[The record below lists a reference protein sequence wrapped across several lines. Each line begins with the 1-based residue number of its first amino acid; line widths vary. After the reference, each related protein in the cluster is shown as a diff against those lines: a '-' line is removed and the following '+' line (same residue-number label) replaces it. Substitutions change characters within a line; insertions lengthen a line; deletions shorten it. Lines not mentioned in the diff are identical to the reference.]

1 MGIGTVAIYSEA
13 DKELKHVKM
22 ADESVC
28 IGPPESAKS
37 YLNIP
42 AIISAC
48 EVTDCDAIHP
58 GVGFLAEND
67 HFAEQVKASGYKFI
81 GPEPESIK
89 VMGNK
94 ISAKNTVSN
103 SGMQCVPGTGRISAT
118 NRETI
123 DIANKIG
130 YPIII
135 KAAAGGGGK
144 GIQVVEKEEDLLDKL
159 QLTQREALN
168 SFGSDEIYLEK
179 FLISPRHVEI
189 QIAADE
195 QGNVIHFFERDC
207 SIQRKNQKIIEE
219 APAFGIPEEKLKEIR
234 KVSVDT
240 CRKLKY
246 KGLGTFEFQN
256 PRTRTTLLQ
265 TRKRLSE
272 IYSCR
277 EYSQNWI
284 G

>member
-1 MGIGTVAIYSEA
+1 MFKKILIANRGEVALRVLRACKEMGIGTVAIYSEA

-67 HFAEQVKASGYKFI
+67 HFAEQVEASGYKFI
-81 GPEPESIK
+81 GPDPESIK

-103 SGMQCVPGTGRISAT
+103 SGMQCVPGSGRISAT

-130 YPIII
+130 YPVII

-234 KVSVDT
+234 KVSG
-240 CRKLKY
+240 RYL
-246 KGLGTFEFQN
+246 
-256 PRTRTTLLQ
+256 P
-265 TRKRLSE
+265 E
-272 IYSCR
+272 IKIQR
-277 EYSQNWI
+277 PWNF
-284 G
+284 

>member
-67 HFAEQVKASGYKFI
+67 HFAEQVEASGYKFI
-81 GPEPESIK
+81 GPDPESIK

-118 NRETI
+118 NRETM

-130 YPIII
+130 YPVIV

-144 GIQVVEKEEDLLDKL
+144 GL
-159 QLTQREALN
+159 
-168 SFGSDEIYLEK
+168 S
-179 FLISPRHVEI
+179 LIHI
-189 QIAADE
+189 
-195 QGNVIHFFERDC
+195 
-207 SIQRKNQKIIEE
+207 
-219 APAFGIPEEKLKEIR
+219 
-234 KVSVDT
+234 
-240 CRKLKY
+240 
-246 KGLGTFEFQN
+246 
-256 PRTRTTLLQ
+256 
-265 TRKRLSE
+265 
-272 IYSCR
+272 
-277 EYSQNWI
+277 
-284 G
+284 

>member
-1 MGIGTVAIYSEA
+1 M
-13 DKELKHVKM
+13 
-22 ADESVC
+22 
-28 IGPPESAKS
+28 
-37 YLNIP
+37 
-42 AIISAC
+42 
-48 EVTDCDAIHP
+48 
-58 GVGFLAEND
+58 AEND
-67 HFAEQVKASGYKFI
+67 HFAEQVEASGYKFI
-81 GPEPESIK
+81 GPDPESIK

-118 NRETI
+118 NRETM

-130 YPIII
+130 YPVII

-207 SIQRKNQKIIEE
+207 SI
-219 APAFGIPEEKLKEIR
+219 P
-234 KVSVDT
+234 VSYT
-240 CRKLKY
+240 HL
-246 KGLGTFEFQN
+246 
-256 PRTRTTLLQ
+256 TLP
-265 TRKRLSE
+265 TSSR
-272 IYSCR
+272 
-277 EYSQNWI
+277 